1 MKKNKFALALSAATI
16 GITCLVASPAWSA
29 GQHDQAQIKQQRRI
43 AQGARSGELTRH
55 EFARLQNEQRQIK
68 HFARRAQ
75 ADGHVNKWERR
86 QLSTMRKQASKH
98 IYTAK
103 HNRMNYNSCRPE
115 WKHHHGGHDNPP
127 RRISTINTGSFS
139 GAVVQPGL
147 SIAWNVGLR

>member
-16 GITCLVASPAWSA
+16 GISCLVASPAWSA
-29 GQHDQAQIKQQRRI
+29 GQHDQTQIKQQRRI
-43 AQGARSGELTRH
+43 AQGVRSGELTRH

-68 HFARRAQ
+68 HFAYRAK

-86 QLSTMRKQASKH
+86 QLSNMRKQANKH

-103 HNRMNYNSCRPE
+103 HNRMNSYSCRPE
-115 WKHHHGGHDNPP
+115 WRGHNDRHNIPP
-127 RRISTINTGSFS
+127 RRAPSIKTGSFS

-147 SIAWNVGLR
+147 SIAWNVGLH